1 MTTITDEPAKALN
14 SAEKMMSVNGQALA
28 NLFSKIKKNEKI
40 NDDIEIKVDREPKDI
55 PKSELKDFAEQM
67 VYFRKRLGYTQKQAG
82 KAIGV
87 SEDTYRRYELKEVE
101 IIDLKKIDKIV
112 KVLEF
117 TEKPKVSEY
126 VEFLMSNPEKMLV
139 KFFEESGMSKN
150 AFAREAGFNRR
161 SILEWINKEKSIS
174 EESYYKIKQFMEKYR
189 EEKEYQEQIMEE
201 DEEME

>member
-1 MTTITDEPAKALN
+1 MTTITDEPANALN
-14 SAEKMMSVNGQALA
+14 SAEKMIQVNGQALA

-55 PKSELKDFAEQM
+55 PRPELNDFAEQM

-87 SEDTYRRYELKEVE
+87 SEDTYRRYELKEIE

-112 KVLEF
+112 KALEF

-126 VEFLMSNPEKMLV
+126 VEFLMSHPDKMLV

-161 SILEWINKEKSIS
+161 SIS
-174 EESYYKIKQFMEKYR
+174 EESYYKIKRFMEKYE
-189 EEKEYQEQIMEE
+189 EEKEYQEKIIEE

>member
-1 MTTITDEPAKALN
+1 MTTITDEPANALN
-14 SAEKMMSVNGQALA
+14 SAEKMIQVNGQALA

-55 PKSELKDFAEQM
+55 PRHELKDFADQM
-67 VYFRKRLGYTQKQAG
+67 IYFRKRLGYTQKQAG

-101 IIDLKKIDKIV
+101 IIDLKKIEKIV
-112 KVLEF
+112 KALKF
-117 TEKPKVSEY
+117 TEKPKVSEH

-139 KFFEESGMSKN
+139 KFFEESRMSKN

-174 EESYYKIKQFMEKYR
+174 EESYYKIKRFMKKYE
-189 EEKEYQEQIMEE
+189 EEKEYQEKIIEE